1 VIRISDAHAEVD
13 IMGLR
18 KNINILL
25 VDNLSIGDNVM
36 VHAGYAINK
45 IDEAYFDFL
54 QNTLNEMLGEKP

>member
-1 VIRISDAHAEVD
+1 
-13 IMGLR
+13 MGLR